1 MDRKVLAATGVA
13 LAFLVVFAT
22 FAGGMFL
29 GQTLEKQK
37 TEAYRQGLPS
47 VQKVQEVF
55 SIIDHAYVE
64 EISDKKLINGA
75 VEGMLEALDDPYTHY
90 FDKTHFD
97 KFMEDTTGHFD
108 GVGIVI
114 SENKDKEL
122 VVISPIDGTPAD
134 KAGIKEN
141 DVITKIDDKATKGK
155 NSDEAVKLIRG
166 KRGTK
171 VKLTIRREG
180 SKAPLVFNLVR
191 AQINIPNVSSEKV
204 DGDIGYLRLH
214 QFNEQTQA
222 DLKKHYEELKAQ
234 KVKGVVF
241 DLRNNPGGI
250 LEQSVDVGSMWIKS
264 GAIVKVKSRTGQIES
279 RNANGGA
286 DEEMPLVILVNKGSA
301 SAAEIVAGAMQDYKR
316 AVIVGETTFGKA
328 SVQTVINLSDGSG
341 ILLTTDKY
349 LTPKGR
355 MIHKK
360 GIKPDIVIKFDPHK
374 DKEDVQLKKAEE
386 VLRELISGKRVL
398 KAAS

>member
-1 MDRKVLAATGVA
+1 MDRKVIAATGVA

-29 GQTLEKQK
+29 GQTLERQK
-37 TEAYRQGLPS
+37 TEAYREGLPS
-47 VQKVQEVF
+47 VQKIQEVF

-64 EISDKKLINGA
+64 EVSDKKLINGA
-75 VEGMLEALDDPYTHY
+75 VEVMLEALDDPYTHY

-97 KFMEDTTGHFD
+97 SFIEETTGHFD

-122 VVISPIDGTPAD
+122 VVISPIDGTTAD

-155 NSDEAVKLIRG
+155 SSDEAVKLIRG

-180 SKAPLVFNLVR
+180 SKETLVFNLVR
-191 AQINIPNVSSEKV
+191 EQINIPNVSSEKI

-222 DLKKHYEELKAQ
+222 DLKKHYEELKAE

-250 LEQSVDVGSMWIKS
+250 LEQSVDVGSLWIKS
-264 GAIVKVKSRTGQIES
+264 GAIVKVKSRTGQVES
-279 RNANGGA
+279 RNASGGA